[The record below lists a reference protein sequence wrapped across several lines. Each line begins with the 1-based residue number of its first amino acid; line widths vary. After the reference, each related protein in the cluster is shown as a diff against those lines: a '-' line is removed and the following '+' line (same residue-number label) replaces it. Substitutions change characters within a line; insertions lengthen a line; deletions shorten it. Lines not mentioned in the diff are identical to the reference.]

1 MQLLTFHSA
10 FSSYS
15 TQRTGAAGKE
25 HLIGKLHS
33 GVWAVCLV
41 TGSPHSL
48 INVLPNSLLLTVLR
62 VGTPK
67 LSTVTRFAPG
77 QKSSSFCSAKMSRIL
92 YSLFKKE
99 KKFYSTLKAANQI
112 IKVLKSLM
120 KKSKL
125 LSKHSAWCLF
135 PFLPTLPQ
143 CIQNLFLLC
152 YNMFKQVLRYKQVLA
167 PSHTEWI
174 GCRCSPASY
183 ILPSARAFI
192 SKTHHF
198 TYFARSQNSK
208 VI

>member
-1 MQLLTFHSA
+1 M
-10 FSSYS
+10 
-15 TQRTGAAGKE
+15 GVAGKE
-25 HLIGKLHS
+25 HLTGKLHS
-33 GVWAVCLV
+33 GVQAVSLV
-41 TGSPHSL
+41 TESLHTLWSMYYRTSFRQSSGWVHKGSEQLPDSL
-48 INVLPNSLLLTVLR
+48 QAR
-62 VGTPK
+62 K
-67 LSTVTRFAPG
+67 QAHFAAPRWIG
-77 QKSSSFCSAKMSRIL
+77 FFLFS
-92 YSLFKKE
+92 FKKE
-99 KKFYSTLKAANQI
+99 RGRGGEEFYSALKAANQI

-152 YNMFKQVLRYKQVLA
+152 YNMFEQVLRYKQVLA

-183 ILPSARAFI
+183 ILPPARAFI

-198 TYFARSQNSK
+198 TYFAWSQNSK

>member
-1 MQLLTFHSA
+1 M
-10 FSSYS
+10 
-15 TQRTGAAGKE
+15 
-25 HLIGKLHS
+25 
-33 GVWAVCLV
+33 V
-41 TGSPHSL
+41 TSF
-48 INVLPNSLLLTVLR
+48 T
-62 VGTPK
+62 
-67 LSTVTRFAPG
+67 PG
-77 QKSSSFCSAKMSRIL
+77 QKANLFSSTKISRVFFSLFFSSFFS
-92 YSLFKKE
+92 FKKE
-99 KKFYSTLKAANQI
+99 RKKHTKMNLNPRFYSALKVANGS

-143 CIQNLFLLC
+143 RIENFFLLC
-152 YNMFKQVLRYKQVLA
+152 NMFEQVVRYKQVLA

-183 ILPSARAFI
+183 ILPPARTFI

-198 TYFARSQNSK
+198 TYFAWSQNSK